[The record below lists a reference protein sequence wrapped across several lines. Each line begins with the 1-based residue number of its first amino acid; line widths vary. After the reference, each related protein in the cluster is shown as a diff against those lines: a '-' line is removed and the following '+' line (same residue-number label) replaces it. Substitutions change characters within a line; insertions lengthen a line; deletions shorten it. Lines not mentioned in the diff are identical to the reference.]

1 MLCCLGINQ
10 TAEPRT
16 SISEIRGFPVRNK
29 LGWQGLSAEENLHI
43 VVDVADTGNA
53 EVLDEDL
60 RDIRG

>member
-1 MLCCLGINQ
+1 MLCCLGICQ

-16 SISEIRGFPVRNK
+16 SISDIRGSPVRNK
-29 LGWQGLSAEENLHI
+29 LGGKGLSAEENLHI
-43 VVDVADTGNA
+43 VVDVTDAGDA